1 MRQMEGKVALVT
13 GAAQGL
19 GQVTALA
26 FAREGAKVV
35 VVDIQADKGKETV
48 GLIRKEGGEA
58 IFVRGDVTQESDVEG
73 MVSEAVAAFGRLD
86 YAVNNAGI
94 EGDFVPIADVPAER
108 WNRVIEVDL
117 TGVFLCMKHEI
128 HQMLRQ
134 EGGAIV
140 NISSMMAFIANPT
153 ASSYCAAKAGVVALS
168 RAAALAYVKNNIR
181 INAVCPGN
189 MRTDIL
195 ERYSKTN
202 PNEFAALLGATPI
215 GRLFEPSEMANVV
228 VWLCSDK
235 ASAVSGHALVADGC
249 FSVQ

>member
-1 MRQMEGKVALVT
+1 MKQMEGKVALVT

-19 GQVTALA
+19 GQATALA

-35 VVDIQADKGKETV
+35 VVDIQAGKGEEIAAS
-48 GLIRKEGGEA
+48 IRKEGGEA
-58 IFVRGDVTQESDVEG
+58 IFVRGDVTQERDVEG
-73 MVSEAVAAFGRLD
+73 MVSDAVAAFGRLD

-94 EGDFVPIADVPAER
+94 EGDFVPTADVPTDL
-108 WNRVIEVDL
+108 WNRVVGVNL

-134 EGGAIV
+134 GGGAVV
-140 NISSMMAFIANPT
+140 NVASMMAFIANPT
-153 ASSYCAAKAGVVALS
+153 ASSYCASKAGVAALS
-168 RAAALAYVKNNIR
+168 RCAALAYVKNNIR
-181 INAVCPGN
+181 VNAVCPGN

-202 PNEFAALLGATPI
+202 PNEFAGLLGATPI
-215 GRLFEPSEMANVV
+215 GRLFEPDEIANVI

-249 FSVQ
+249 FSIQ